1 MIYSTIKLCDINST
15 EDENREAILQK
26 VTPIIW
32 MSVMKDLTDMTISE
46 ESKPKEINFLDMHC
60 SKELLKTLKALLY
73 CTCQSK
79 QATSQSISEIK
90 HVKYC

>member
-32 MSVMKDLTDMTISE
+32 MSVMKDLTDKTISE

-60 SKELLKTLKALLY
+60 SKEILKT
-73 CTCQSK
+73 
-79 QATSQSISEIK
+79 QSIVILYLPKETGHFS
-90 HVKYC
+90 KYFRD